1 MSVLY
6 LVRHGQASFGAADY
20 DKLSE
25 MGEKQCAMLGHYWI
39 KFNVKLDAVYCG
51 TLSRQKR
58 SAECVSEVFKKAGRP
73 FPEPKIIDQFN
84 EYETRHI
91 LTASLSSVLA
101 QNPEIM
107 KLAKEIAPNG
117 MVDFVN
123 DKKAFQKLFSRVMDM
138 WVDDK
143 IHVDGMET
151 WKQFTARVN
160 DGISKVIAEQGAG
173 KTVAVFTSGGPV
185 SAAMQRALC
194 IADKTALELGW
205 VIANGSLSEFR
216 YSNGKFSLAIFNST
230 NHLCE
235 PDLITYR

>member
-39 KFNVKLDAVYCG
+39 KFNVKLNAVYCG

-143 IHVDGMET
+143 IHVDGMES

-160 DGISKVIAEQGAG
+160 DWHQQGDRGTGRGQDRGGFHLGRSGFRGHAARALHRGQDRAGAG
-173 KTVAVFTSGGPV
+173 VGDR
-185 SAAMQRALC
+185 QRLALG
-194 IADKTALELGW
+194 IQ
-205 VIANGSLSEFR
+205 V
-216 YSNGKFSLAIFNST
+216 
-230 NHLCE
+230 
-235 PDLITYR
+235 